1 MLTLGLN
8 MAQCEP
14 DVCVF
19 FVLLI
24 ASQKV
29 SMATTLILKMVRERK
44 EKEEDYSDTHST
56 EENVEK
62 TTIISPHQSLVLPP

>member
-1 MLTLGLN
+1 

-14 DVCVF
+14 VF

-29 SMATTLILKMVRERK
+29 SIATTLILKMVRER
-44 EKEEDYSDTHST
+44 EKKKKKDYSDTHST